1 MLDSLINL
9 LRKLAKFAG
18 NPQSSDHVV
27 IREELPGNWLPW
39 VESLPFYSTLTEAEK
54 RRLRSYT
61 CTLVEN
67 KKWRG
72 LDGFEVTDEVKV
84 TSAAQAAL
92 PLLAIEHHFYRGVD
106 EILIHPSTYKV
117 SSRKRGPG
125 AVSYPHLT
133 LPPIVLV

>member
-1 MLDSLINL
+1 MLDALINL

-18 NPQSSDHVV
+18 NPQSSEPVV
-27 IREELPGNWLPW
+27 IREEFPGNWLPW

-54 RRLRSYT
+54 KRLLSYT

-84 TSAAQAAL
+84 TIAAQAAL
-92 PLLAIEHHFYRGVD
+92 PLLGIEHHFYRGID

-117 SSRKRGPG
+117 
-125 AVSYPHLT
+125 
-133 LPPIVLV
+133 